1 MESTISVTSLLAQ
14 GKEYLEFVVSG
25 GLDVL
30 DMIAGHPIGQ
40 LAIAGGL
47 GLAVWFVVKQ
57 IIPGQR

>member
-1 MESTISVTSLLAQ
+1 MESTVSITNLLAQ

-40 LAIAGGL
+40 LGIAAA
-47 GLAVWFVVKQ
+47 LAVGVWFIVKQ